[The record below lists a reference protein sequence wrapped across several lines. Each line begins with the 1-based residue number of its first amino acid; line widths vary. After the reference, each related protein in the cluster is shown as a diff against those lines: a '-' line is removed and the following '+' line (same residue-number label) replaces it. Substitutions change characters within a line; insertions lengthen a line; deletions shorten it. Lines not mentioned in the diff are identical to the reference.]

1 LYHADNQLI
10 TTYFSFL
17 EKRKVTKE
25 IQGQMKRS
33 AHLPITRASPCAA
46 TFIFTFYHVA

>member
-10 TTYFSFL
+10 NAYFSFL

-33 AHLPITRASPCAA
+33 AHLPITHASPCVAA
-46 TFIFTFYHVA
+46 FTLTFYHVA